1 VTAPPG
7 ALGVVVWALCALAAV
22 AVAGAA
28 GAALVLGS
36 VAERLHLVTVVT
48 SVAGPA
54 TGLACAL
61 ALGASTSTAAVVV
74 VVVLLAATAPVLQT
88 AIARAD
94 REGRQEQVRREG
106 SEP

>member
-1 VTAPPG
+1 VSAPPG
-7 ALGVVVWALCALAAV
+7 ALGVVVWVLCALSAV
-22 AVAGAA
+22 LVVGAA
-28 GAALVLGS
+28 TVALVLGS

-61 ALGASTSTAAVVV
+61 ALGLSTSTAAVVV

-94 REGRQEQVRREG
+94 RGTPQEEG
-106 SEP
+106 EP